1 MRFLIWWR
9 SYLSTQSYKL
19 LMLSSLICNL
29 YVLMYECVV
38 NPYYLSKNKMCCEGL
53 DIVWL
58 YYVINETFLVS
69 FITFFFTLS
78 LLAILGCHWLVFFFF
93 FFQSL
98 ILRCKQHWISL
109 VTKELKRWFLVTLS
123 TLSIGWL
130 HFEWFL
136 VSLLFMYANWM
147 NLASPFL
154 IFAPDGGSK
163 SSKSLGS
170 WRVHIVAF
178 N

>member
-1 MRFLIWWR
+1 MLWRFRYSVTLLCYKRNFLGFIYHFFFH
-9 SYLSTQSYKL
+9 SFPLSNTW
-19 LMLSSLICNL
+19 M
-29 YVLMYECVV
+29 
-38 NPYYLSKNKMCCEGL
+38 P
-53 DIVWL
+53 
-58 YYVINETFLVS
+58 LVS
-69 FITFFFTLS
+69 
-78 LLAILGCHWLVFFFF
+78 FFFF